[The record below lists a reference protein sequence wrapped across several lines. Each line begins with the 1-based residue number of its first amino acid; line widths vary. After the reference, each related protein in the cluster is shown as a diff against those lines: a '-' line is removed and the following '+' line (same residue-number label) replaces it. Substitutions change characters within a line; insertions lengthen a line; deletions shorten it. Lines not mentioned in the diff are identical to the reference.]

1 MRTALDAIGVVVMI
15 GAVVA
20 IVVNALGHDRALRLR
35 QEHWDGA
42 VGRLCRRT
50 TGMFNGQHGAGGSA
64 ASDSAAY
71 GVTALR
77 RRASGGA
84 GADYQHLRYV
94 VMTMRKEI
102 ASSGLSGPQGRDSK
116 YRPAEE
122 PFGLAAIVKLMV
134 AIPILS
140 VAFSALLSG
149 NHELAMKLVKAVP
162 VP

>member
-1 MRTALDAIGVVVMI
+1 MDNMAPAVRPPPIPQPMELQRSDVERLVV
-15 GAVVA
+15 
-20 IVVNALGHDRALRLR
+20 LER
-35 QEHWDGA
+35 
-42 VGRLCRRT
+42 
-50 TGMFNGQHGAGGSA
+50 
-64 ASDSAAY
+64 
-71 GVTALR
+71 
-77 RRASGGA
+77 
-84 GADYQHLRYV
+84 DYQHLRYV